1 MVCRLDNSPGYTGP
15 INHSSKGSFPMQ
27 NRMMITGAGS
37 GLGREIALRW
47 AREGW
52 QLALSD
58 VNEPGLTETLQM
70 VRDAGGDGFTQ
81 RCDVRDYSQLTAFA
95 QACEEKLGGID
106 VIVNN
111 AGVASGGF
119 FSELSLEDWDWQ
131 IAINLMGVV
140 KGCKAFLPLLEK
152 SKGKIVNIASMA
164 ALMQGPAMSNYNVAK
179 AGVVALSESL
189 LIELKMH
196 EVGVHVVCP
205 SFFQTNLLD
214 SFRGPTPAMKAQ
226 VGKLLESS
234 PISAADIA
242 DYIYQEIDKGEFM
255 ILPHEQGRMAWALKK
270 QNAQLLYDEM
280 TKMAD
285 KMRAP
290 RTK

>member
-1 MVCRLDNSPGYTGP
+1 
-15 INHSSKGSFPMQ
+15 MQ

-52 QLALSD
+52 RLALGD
-58 VNEPGLTETLQM
+58 VNEEGLRQTLAL
-70 VRDAGGDGFTQ
+70 VRGAGGSGFVQ
-81 RCDVRDYSQLTAFA
+81 RCDVRDYSQLIALA
-95 QACEEKLGGID
+95 QACEEHFDGID

-140 KGCKAFLPLLEK
+140 KGCKAFLPLLER
-152 SKGKIVNIASMA
+152 SKGRIINIASMA

-189 LIELKMH
+189 LAELRQLD
-196 EVGVHVVCP
+196 VAVHVVCP

-242 DYIYQEIDKGEFM
+242 DYIYQQVARGQFM
-255 ILPHEQGRMAWALKK
+255 ILPHEQGRMAWHLK
-270 QNAQLLYDEM
+270 QHDPQALYDEM
-280 TKMAD
+280 AGMAE
-285 KMRAP
+285 KMRAKG
-290 RTK
+290 RQAQS